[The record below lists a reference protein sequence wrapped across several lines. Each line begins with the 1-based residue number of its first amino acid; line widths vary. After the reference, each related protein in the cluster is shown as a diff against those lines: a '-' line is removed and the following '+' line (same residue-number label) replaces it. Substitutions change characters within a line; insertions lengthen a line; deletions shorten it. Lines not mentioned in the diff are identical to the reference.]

1 MEKQQDISNLVD
13 LFTFNRELESIM
25 LSDYPGKIK
34 ESQCSIDETGMDGK
48 KLYRFYDL
56 DKQTLLNF
64 LAGKKYEYEIRNSK
78 AGEIVKIKTFPR
90 QYIPSSN

>member
-64 LAGKKYEYEIRNSK
+64 LAGKKYAPRDQKRMSRSRPERRGSK
-78 AGEIVKIKTFPR
+78 KGR
-90 QYIPSSN
+90 